1 MPYVLRQP
9 IRIMAAI
16 ICYSSDAV
24 HLSCSLLFM
33 AAVSLAVRELVME
46 HWLEFADDHR
56 TEL

>member
-24 HLSCSLLFM
+24 HSSCLLLFM
-33 AAVSLAVRELVME
+33 AAVSLAVIELVDGA
-46 HWLEFADDHR
+46 LIR
-56 TEL
+56 VC